1 MSDRAR
7 PAQTVVEEHL
17 TLADAAARTKIGK
30 STLRRDIKAGLIK
43 RVVKLGHRT
52 LLIPASSL
60 NRYLE
65 AHTI

>member
-1 MSDRAR
+1 MTIPR
-7 PAQTVVEEHL
+7 TTVEEHL
-17 TLADAAARTKIGK
+17 TLAQAAERTKIGK
-30 STLRRDIKAGLIK
+30 STLRREIRAGLIK

-65 AHTI
+65 AHTL